1 MTFALALRAIKAA
14 ITTVEHVPGRR
25 ASLDL
30 QRSLAALESAQAALI
45 AARNAARVTETARRH
60 TAQCWDVLTDPGATC
75 ICRPPATREPK
86 VTP

>member
-1 MTFALALRAIKAA
+1 MTYALALRAIKAA

-75 ICRPPATREPK
+75 ICRPPATREPE

>member
-1 MTFALALRAIKAA
+1 MTYAAALKAIKAA

-25 ASLDL
+25 DSLDL
-30 QRSLAALESAQAALI
+30 RNCLGALDDAQAALI
-45 AARNAARVTETARRH
+45 AARNSARVTETARRH

-75 ICRPPATREPK
+75 ICRPPATREPE